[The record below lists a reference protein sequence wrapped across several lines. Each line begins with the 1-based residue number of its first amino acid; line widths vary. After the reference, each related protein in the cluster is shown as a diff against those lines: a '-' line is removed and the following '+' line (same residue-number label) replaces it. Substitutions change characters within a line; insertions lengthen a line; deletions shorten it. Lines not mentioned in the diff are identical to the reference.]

1 MYDRLT
7 LIHFPSD
14 QDQRHTFNG
23 YLSYRLRPSIN
34 LSAKFS
40 YGSGFP
46 VPGFFTLQ
54 DGNYYLASEQNRV
67 RLPDYQRLDIRM
79 NKSKVLKHG
88 KMTLFVEAVNVLNH
102 ANYRFDSY
110 NGYDPSTRQAYISLS
125 EMFPILPSAGIT
137 FEF

>member
-1 MYDRLT
+1 MFDPLT

-34 LSAKFS
+34 LSAKFN

-54 DGNYYLASEQNRV
+54 NGTYYLAAERNLV
-67 RLPDYQRLDIRM
+67 RLPPYQRLDIRL
-79 NKSKVLKHG
+79 NKSKTLKHG
-88 KMTLFVEAVNVLNH
+88 KMTLFVEVVNVLDH

-110 NGYDPSTRQAYISLS
+110 NGYDPTTKQAYISLS
-125 EMFPILPSAGIT
+125 EMFPLFPSAGVT